1 MLMLNSKIETTPVMG
16 LQTGSQLATVGEAL
30 IDPANLQI
38 VAYNLEN
45 NSYSNEPMFV
55 RIAELREL
63 SRVGFIVDSGEDF
76 ILQSDVI
83 KIRDLIELDF
93 HLIGMKVI
101 DEDGNNLGKIIDF
114 AFSFLDFRVQQIIVK
129 RPLFRSFNTPELT
142 IHRNQIT
149 MIDNEKITV
158 KSETEKKSIKR
169 AEKTEN
175 FVPNYV
181 NPFHD

>member
-1 MLMLNSKIETTPVMG
+1 
-16 LQTGSQLATVGEAL
+16 
-30 IDPANLQI
+30 
-38 VAYNLEN
+38 
-45 NSYSNEPMFV
+45 
-55 RIAELREL
+55 
-63 SRVGFIVDSGEDF
+63 
-76 ILQSDVI
+76 
-83 KIRDLIELDF
+83 
-93 HLIGMKVI
+93 MKVI
-101 DEDGNNLGKIIDF
+101 DEYGNNLGKIIDF

-181 NPFHD
+181 NPFRD